1 MTVCPLQTEASGQLD
16 EIRSPMA
23 AIMNPEIAERTQKV
37 IAKHLRVPV
46 EKVPLD
52 ATFEQ
57 LGMDSLDSVNL
68 LFEVEDEF
76 DISIDDQEAKSITS
90 VEQMVDGI
98 EVLLARKAGNA
109 EAAPPSA

>member
-1 MTVCPLQTEASGQLD
+1 MPLGLGTTHNPVKLALVSF
-16 EIRSPMA
+16 
-23 AIMNPEIAERTQKV
+23 MNNELAERV
-37 IAKHLRVPV
+37 RRVVAKHLRVDL

-68 LFEVEDEF
+68 LFELEEEF

-90 VEQMVDGI
+90 VSQMVDGI
-98 EVLLARKAGNA
+98 EILLARKAA
-109 EAAPPSA
+109 SSEAAPPSA

>member
-1 MTVCPLQTEASGQLD
+1 
-16 EIRSPMA
+16 
-23 AIMNPEIAERTQKV
+23 MNSEIAERVQNI
-37 IAKHLRVPV
+37 IAKHLRVET

-76 DISIDDQEAKSITS
+76 DISINDQEAKSIKS
-90 VEQMVDGI
+90 LPQMVDGV
-98 EVLLARKAGNA
+98 EALLGRKATA
-109 EAAPPSA
+109 TESAPPTA

>member
-1 MTVCPLQTEASGQLD
+1 
-16 EIRSPMA
+16 
-23 AIMNPEIAERTQKV
+23 MNQKIAERVQKV
-37 IAKHLRVPV
+37 MAKHLRLPI

-76 DISIDDQEAKSITS
+76 DISIDDQQAKSIKS
-90 VEQMVDGI
+90 IPEMVEGV
-98 EVLLARKAGNA
+98 EALLKRKAQA
-109 EAAPPSA
+109 SEAAPPTA